1 MTMARKTT
9 TAAAVV
15 LAVAA
20 LTACS
25 SGGSTDGSGSG
36 GTVDITVANMPPS
49 TEQAARKQ
57 FEDNVAAFEK
67 ANPTIKVT
75 PTEAKWEANTFAAR
89 LASGKLETVFRVPLT
104 EPQALIAR
112 RQVADI
118 TDDVTELPFFDSVDK
133 RALAPVRDTSG
144 RLFGIPTDEYAM
156 GLVYNRKLF
165 TRAGLDPD
173 DPPETWDEVRAA
185 ARQITQKT
193 GVPGFAFPSTNNT
206 GGWVFTSM
214 VYSFGG
220 RLQTENGDQVVS
232 NLTDASVVQ
241 ALELL
246 KAMRWQDNSMGTQH
260 LRELL
265 EVIKAFAAGQVGMVV
280 GLPSHYKDHVV
291 QYGGD
296 PQVFGVTALPT
307 GTERATL
314 LSGAVMV
321 VSPKATDEQRAAA
334 VKWIDFNY
342 LRGKYDAEIAGQRAA
357 AQAADRLPVGI
368 PRVPFYSEEAVADAL
383 AAERKH
389 VNVPLKNFQPY
400 QTRLAD
406 QEFVPEPRVA
416 AQEVYGA
423 LDAAL
428 QAVLT
433 NAEAGPAA
441 ELAKANDKATAALKR
456 AQR

>member
-1 MTMARKTT
+1 MKSTK
-9 TAAAVV
+9 AAAVV
-15 LAVAA
+15 LASVVVAA
-20 LTACS
+20 LGACS
-25 SGGSTDGSGSG
+25 SGSTTDGGSD
-36 GTVDITVANMPPS
+36 GTVQITVANMPPS

-57 FEDNVAAFEK
+57 FLDKVAAFEQE
-67 ANPTIKVT
+67 NPTIKLT

-89 LASGKLETVFRVPLT
+89 LASGQLETVFRVPLT

-118 TDDVTELPFFDSVDK
+118 TDEAGKLPLFDSVDD
-133 RALAPVRDTSG
+133 RALAPVRDASG

-156 GLVYNRKLF
+156 GLLYNRKLF
-165 TRAGLDPD
+165 TEAGLNPD

-193 GVPGFAFPSTNNT
+193 GVPGFGFPSTNNT

-214 VYSFGG
+214 AYTFGG
-220 RLQTENGDQVVS
+220 RVQTEDGEQATS
-232 NLTDASVVQ
+232 NLTGEPVVR

-246 KAMRWQDNSMGTQH
+246 KEMRWEDKAMGTQH
-260 LRELL
+260 LRDLL
-265 EVIKAFAAGQVGMVV
+265 ELVKAFAAGQVGMVI
-280 GLPSHYKDHVV
+280 GLPSNYKDHVV
-291 QYGGD
+291 QYGGQ
-296 PQVFGVTALPT
+296 PEVFGVTALPMA
-307 GTERATL
+307 TERSTL

-321 VSPKATDEQRAAA
+321 VSPKATAEQIAAA

-342 LRGKYDAEIAGQRAA
+342 LRSKYDAKIAGERAA
-357 AQAADRLPVGI
+357 AQAADDLPVGI
-368 PRVPFYSEEAVADAL
+368 PRVPFYREDAVADAL

-389 VNVPLKNFQPY
+389 VNVPLKNFEPY
-400 QTRLAD
+400 QTRLAG
-406 QEFVPEPRVA
+406 QKFVPEPRVA

-433 NAEAGPAA
+433 KSGSDPAA
-441 ELAKANDKATAALKR
+441 ELAKADDKAKAAIQR